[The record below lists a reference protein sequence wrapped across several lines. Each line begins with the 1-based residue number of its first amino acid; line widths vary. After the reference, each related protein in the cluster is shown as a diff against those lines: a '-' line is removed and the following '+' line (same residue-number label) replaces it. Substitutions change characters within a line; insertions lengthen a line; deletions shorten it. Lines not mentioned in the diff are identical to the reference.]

1 MKKKTK
7 TKQSNEDNNKYN
19 NYLPI
24 SPPPAHRKSP
34 EDEHFQSSSS
44 PVGRPPPPPPPESA
58 YHYHGLDSDIFQDL
72 AEIISQTQ
80 SSPRTPPSTPL
91 VMMNMSPV
99 DFELYEFLDS
109 SYPSDLELFP
119 ALPNNSNDPS

>member
-7 TKQSNEDNNKYN
+7 TKQSNEDKNKY

-24 SPPPAHRKSP
+24 SPPPAHRSSP
-34 EDEHFQSSSS
+34 EDQHFQSSSS
-44 PVGRPPPPPPPESA
+44 PVGRPPPPPPPEST
-58 YHYHGLDSDIFQDL
+58 YHYHGLDNDIFQDL
-72 AEIISQTQ
+72 ADIISQTQ

-91 VMMNMSPV
+91 VMVNMGPV
-99 DFELYEFLDS
+99 DFELYELLD

-119 ALPNNSNDPS
+119 ALPNSSNDPS